1 MEELMAFINRHKEL
15 GFLEEKWQ
23 DQKSQMI
30 VLWGKRRIGKTELV
44 KQFLLDKPGLYLL
57 AESTSDKEQLH
68 RFSQLLGTFFNESLL
83 QTRGFSTWEE
93 AFAFIK
99 SRNQRFV
106 LVFDEFPY
114 LIQAN
119 QAIPGIFQKGWDEY
133 LASSNIF
140 LILLGSSMAM
150 MENEVLGYRSPLYG
164 RRTGQWLVEPMTFR
178 AASQFRA
185 ERPFQDKLA
194 HFAVAGGIPAYWLH
208 FAKDKDFA
216 ANLTNHVLRK
226 GEMLYDEV
234 EFLLRAEVREP
245 RYYFALLQAI
255 AQGKRKLAE
264 IVNASGLQQAI
275 ANKYLGVLADLRI
288 VERELPVTEA
298 NPLKSKKGLYRIS
311 DEFCRFWFC
320 FVLPRR
326 SELELGRLEQV
337 ASESIKQLPQFLG
350 ETYEKVARET
360 LLGDMDNFFPFTAI
374 GRWWDRGEE
383 IDVVALNHNMDSIL
397 FCEAKTTEKKVGI
410 DVLDSLRKKAEKV
423 AWGSGARKEYFCLFS
438 RVGFTEGLI
447 ARAENEKIFL
457 YTEDRR
463 SPPLTACVSQKRP
476 DPPVPGKAKTIRKNH
491 KP

>member
-1 MEELMAFINRHKEL
+1 MAFINRHREL
-15 GFLEEKWQ
+15 AFLAEKWREP
-23 DQKSQMI
+23 KAQMI
-30 VLWGKRRIGKTELV
+30 VLWGKRRVGKTELV

-57 AESTSDKEQLH
+57 AESTSDKEQLL
-68 RFSQLLGTFFNESLL
+68 RFSQLLGSFFKETLL
-83 QTRGFSTWEE
+83 LTRGFATWEE
-93 AFAFIK
+93 AFAFLRSK
-99 SRNQRFV
+99 NQRLV
-106 LVFDEFPY
+106 LIFDEFPY

-119 QAIPGIFQKGWDEY
+119 PAIPGIFQKGWDEY
-133 LASSNIF
+133 LADSNIF

-150 MENEVLGYRSPLYG
+150 MEKEVLGYRSPLYG

-185 ERPFQDKLA
+185 EQPFQDKLA

-208 FAKDKDFA
+208 FSKNKDFP
-216 ANLTNHVLRK
+216 ANLTDHVLRK

-245 RYYFALLQAI
+245 RYYFALLQVI

-288 VERELPVTEA
+288 VEREIPVTEA

-311 DEFCRFWFC
+311 DEFCRFWFR

-337 ASESIKQLPQFLG
+337 ASASIGQLPQYLG
-350 ETYEKVARET
+350 ETYEKVAREA
-360 LLGDMDNFFPFTAI
+360 LLADMDAFFPFTAI

-383 IDVVALNHNMDSIL
+383 IDVVAINQARDSIL
-397 FCEAKTTEKKVGI
+397 FCEAKTTEKKVGT
-410 DVLDSLRKKAEKV
+410 DVLLSLREKSKKV
-423 AWGSGARKEYFCLFS
+423 AWGSADRKEFFCLFS
-438 RVGFTEGLI
+438 RVGFTDNLM
-447 ARAENEKIFL
+447 AEAEKEQVVL

-463 SPPLTACVSQKRP
+463 LT
-476 DPPVPGKAKTIRKNH
+476 G
-491 KP
+491 